1 MHSGDRR
8 RIHKGGQRAPTHLE
22 EIIEG
27 GEAPGNFRGTDD
39 KLLWLGRWE
48 LRGSVDLAEEIQR
61 SGSEGN
67 DILTERV
74 QVWRQRREGALH
86 PLLKNQKAEGP
97 TKLAE
102 EKYREVGDKCLGRGR
117 ATR

>member
-8 RIHKGGQRAPTHLE
+8 VHKGEQGAPTHLE

-27 GEAPGNFRGTDD
+27 GEAPGNYRGTED
-39 KLLWLGRWE
+39 KLLWLGQWE

-74 QVWRQRREGALH
+74 
-86 PLLKNQKAEGP
+86 
-97 TKLAE
+97 
-102 EKYREVGDKCLGRGR
+102 
-117 ATR
+117 